1 MKTTAETQFFY
12 SNSKKFAKI
21 IKMNLINVSY
31 LYFTVSEWIDF
42 SIGGIFLL
50 ALSIYILSFVR
61 RKAYGILFVM
71 LSLSILV
78 SYFLQQFSFLT
89 VAFITLFVILV
100 NVFVVLNATEL
111 KAKIDL
117 MFRFGK
123 NQNAV
128 GLINYDKEMIYE
140 LIYDAV
146 AFMSK
151 NKIGALITIE
161 RTTKL
166 DNYTKN
172 GVLLNAPLSSE
183 MLTTIFYP
191 GTRLH
196 DGAVIVRGSFILAAN
211 VYYQPTTKPV
221 LGKLGSRHRAAIG
234 ISEATDAVTIVVS
247 EETGRLSLTY
257 GGQLEPVY
265 LDTFKQTLA
274 NYIENRPHFENN

>member
-1 MKTTAETQFFY
+1 MKITAETQFFY

-21 IKMNLINVSY
+21 NKVNRMNLYY
-31 LYFTVSEWIDF
+31 LYFTVSQWIDF

-50 ALSIYILSFVR
+50 ALSFYIFTFVR
-61 RKAYGILFVM
+61 RKAYGILFIL
-71 LSLSILV
+71 LSLSILA
-78 SYFLQQFSFLT
+78 SYVLHNFSFLT
-89 VAFITLFVILV
+89 ITLIALFIILV

-111 KAKIDL
+111 KARIDA

-123 NQNAV
+123 NQSSV
-128 GLINYDKEMIYE
+128 GVINYDKEMIYE

-146 AFMSK
+146 SFMSK

-196 DGAVIVRGSFILAAN
+196 DGAVIIRGSFILAAN

-247 EETGRLSLTY
+247 EESGRLSLTY

-274 NYIENRPHFENN
+274 NYMENRPHFENN

>member
-1 MKTTAETQFFY
+1 MKITAETQFFY

-21 IKMNLINVSY
+21 NKVNRMNSYY

-50 ALSIYILSFVR
+50 ALSIYIFTFVR
-61 RKAYGILFVM
+61 RKAYGILFIL
-71 LSLSILV
+71 LSLSISG
-78 SYFLQQFSFLT
+78 SYVLQDFSFLT
-89 VAFITLFVILV
+89 ITLITLFIILV

-111 KAKIDL
+111 KARIDA

-123 NQNAV
+123 NQSSV

-146 AFMSK
+146 SFMSK

-196 DGAVIVRGSFILAAN
+196 DGAVIIRGSFILAAN

-247 EETGRLSLTY
+247 EESGRLSLTY
-257 GGQLEPVY
+257 GGQLEAVY

>member
-1 MKTTAETQFFY
+1 VAAV
-12 SNSKKFAKI
+12 SAG
-21 IKMNLINVSY
+21 LISATY
-31 LYFTVSEWIDF
+31 
-42 SIGGIFLL
+42 IFL
-50 ALSIYILSFVR
+50 FVR
-61 RKAYGILFVM
+61 RKFYGFIFLF
-71 LSLSILV
+71 LSIAILV
-78 SYFLQQFSFLT
+78 SYYVHQFALLSVGLI
-89 VAFITLFVILV
+89 ALFVILT

-117 MFRFGK
+117 MFKFGK
-123 NQNAV
+123 KELAIRPV
-128 GLINYDKEMIYE
+128 NYDKEMVYE

-146 AFMSK
+146 SFMSK
-151 NKIGALITIE
+151 NKIGALITME

-166 DNYTKN
+166 DSYTKN
-172 GVLLNAPLSSE
+172 GVVLNAPITAE

-196 DGAVIVRGSFILAAN
+196 DGAVIIRGSFILAAN
-211 VYYQPTTKPV
+211 VYYQPTTKPF

-234 ISEATDAVTIVVS
+234 ISESTDAVTIVVS

-274 NYIENRPHFENN
+274 NYMENRPHFENN

>member
-1 MKTTAETQFFY
+1 
-12 SNSKKFAKI
+12 
-21 IKMNLINVSY
+21 MNLYY
-31 LYFTVSEWIDF
+31 LYFTASEWIDF
-42 SIGGIFLL
+42 SLGGIFLL
-50 ALSIYILSFVR
+50 ALSFYIFSFVR
-61 RKAYGILFVM
+61 RKAYGILFLL
-71 LSLSILV
+71 LSLSILT
-78 SYFLQQFSFLT
+78 SYVLQNFSFLT
-89 VAFITLFVILV
+89 ITLIALFIILV

-111 KAKIDL
+111 KARIDS

-123 NQNAV
+123 NQSSES
-128 GLINYDKEMIYE
+128 LINYDKEMIYE

-146 AFMSK
+146 SFMSK

-166 DNYTKN
+166 DSYTKN

-196 DGAVIVRGSFILAAN
+196 DGAVIIRGSFILAAN

-247 EETGRLSLTY
+247 EESGRLSLTY

>member
-1 MKTTAETQFFY
+1 MKITAETQFFY

-21 IKMNLINVSY
+21 NKVNRMNLYY

-50 ALSIYILSFVR
+50 ALSFYIFTFVR
-61 RKAYGILFVM
+61 RKAYGILFIL
-71 LSLSILV
+71 LSLSILG
-78 SYFLQQFSFLT
+78 SYVLQNFSFLT
-89 VAFITLFVILV
+89 ITLITLFIILV

-111 KAKIDL
+111 KARIDA

-123 NQNAV
+123 NQSSV
-128 GLINYDKEMIYE
+128 GVINYDKEMIYE

-146 AFMSK
+146 SFMSK

-196 DGAVIVRGSFILAAN
+196 DGAVIIRGSFILAAN

-247 EETGRLSLTY
+247 EESGRLSLTY

-274 NYIENRPHFENN
+274 NYMENRPHFENN

>member
-1 MKTTAETQFFY
+1 MNIINFIFTSFTLAQWLD
-12 SNSKKFAKI
+12 FA
-21 IKMNLINVSY
+21 
-31 LYFTVSEWIDF
+31 
-42 SIGGIFLL
+42 IGGLLFFGVSTYIFL
-50 ALSIYILSFVR
+50 FVR
-61 RKAYGILFVM
+61 RKFYGFIFLF
-71 LSLSILV
+71 LSIAILV
-78 SYFLQQFSFLT
+78 SYYVHQFALLSVGLI
-89 VAFITLFVILV
+89 ALFVILT

-117 MFRFGK
+117 MFKFGK
-123 NQNAV
+123 KELAIRPV
-128 GLINYDKEMIYE
+128 NYDKEMVYE

-146 AFMSK
+146 SFMSK
-151 NKIGALITIE
+151 NKIGALITME

-166 DNYTKN
+166 DSYTKN
-172 GVLLNAPLSSE
+172 GVVLNAPITAE

-196 DGAVIVRGSFILAAN
+196 DGAVIIRGSFILAAN
-211 VYYQPTTKPV
+211 VYYQPTTKPF

-234 ISEATDAVTIVVS
+234 ISESTDAVTIVVS

-274 NYIENRPHFENN
+274 NYMENRPHFENN